1 MCLYFLSIAICLSS
15 LLKILLLVSDKF
27 ALLKLLDLGIES
39 V

>member
-15 LLKILLLVSDKF
+15 LLKILLVSDKF